1 MRSPAYKANL
11 GARPASRA
19 AALALAILL
28 ILASL
33 VGCSEKEYK
42 LEHCEFSLM
51 LPEGFEECG
60 TDDTY
65 DAAATDGVN
74 IVGVIRL
81 SFEACMIDS
90 IPTTMS
96 AKKLAE
102 YYRTEILEGIEAG
115 ETKNRGDVPYY
126 TYVLSSSSASFTY
139 TVTFYTSPYAYFI
152 VTYVTPT
159 DLYELEEEKI
169 LAYAEAVKIIP

>member
-1 MRSPAYKANL
+1 MRSQVYKANL

-19 AALALAILL
+19 AALALVILL
-28 ILASL
+28 VLASL
-33 VGCSEKEYK
+33 VGCAEKEYK

-51 LPEGFEECG
+51 LPEGFEECD

-102 YYRTEILEGIEAG
+102 YYRTEILKGIEVG
-115 ETKNRGDVPYY
+115 ETNNRGDVPYY
-126 TYVLSSSSASFTY
+126 TYVLSSSTY
-139 TVTFYTSPYAYFI
+139 TDTFYTSPYAYFI
-152 VTYVTPT
+152 VTYITPT
-159 DLYELEEEKI
+159 DLYEFEEEKI
-169 LAYAEAVKIIP
+169 LTYAEAVKIIP